1 ELSTLKEESDLVCV
15 KMLRYYLAAI
25 VLLALAGLAPAPPVV
40 KSTEKPSSEAPTPD
54 PNDHTTE
61 VDDYFLQTVSIP
73 VCSCRLCQFLSVP
86 ADNVSVPADSVNSC
100 LFLQTVSVSADCQFL
115 SVPADCVSS
124 CRQCQFLF
132 VPADCVSFCRLCLFL
147 QTVSVSADCQFL
159 SVPADN
165 VSVPADNVSVPA
177 DNVSVPAD
185 CVSSCLFLQTM
196 CLFLQTVSVSADI
209 VSSCRLCQFLSV
221 PADNVSV
228 PADNVS
234 VPADCVSSCLFLQT
248 MCLFLQTV
256 STVSVSADIVS
267 SCRLCQFLS
276 VPADNMSVPADNMS
290 VPADCQFLQTVSIP
304 VCSCRLCQFLQTVS
318 IPVCSCRLCHP
329 SIAAETEITEISR
342 GGLDSLHTRCLQFQG
357 LEYGRYLQQV
367 VQALEEDKDFAKKL
381 ENVSEDH
388 IKVSAREIS
397 LLPRT
402 GEVARELEF
411 VKHSVRTKL
420 DELKRLEIDRL
431 RELIRKQIEQ
441 NEIAEHEIQI
451 PKHLD
456 VHNRDTFEIKDLKNL
471 ILSVSW
477 SLTLTAQATK
487 DLEELDKKRR
497 QEFKEYEMEK
507 EYRYRESLKNMTE
520 EERKE
525 VEEKHKESI
534 EKHKEHPKVHH
545 PGSKP
550 QLEQVWEEQDHMP
563 KEEFNPKTFFS
574 LHGEFSPDS
583 FLQPTGLSHQQNV
596 NGDGYLDIQ
605 EVEALL
611 GLEVKKIYNENDD
624 PVEMKEE
631 YNRMREHIYK
641 EVDTNRDSLIS
652 RDEFLDMTKK
662 AGFEQDEGWKGL
674 DEQQVYN
681 EDDLREYEK
690 HRQEEL
696 RKMYETYG
704 NQLPN
709 HVSTFPHCFVPT
721 VDPGGQHQTTL
732 ARFGIGHLK
741 PLKIE
746 NNNKIYST
754 CPKCSLAP
762 AAPENILTCIRC
774 TKQDLWER
782 LLLFIT
788 QLEEHELMEFMSSL
802 YKEIRKSGVHPSTV
816 DIGLCLPMYC
826 HHLRQL
832 LESGSIRETCPTTP
846 MTPRLTTPLLR
857 EFPMASTHRGDLP
870 LPSTTSSHS
879 THSKVACIHRC
890 SSLECIHRAFLS
902 NKECTRSRAVFLH
915 NKECTH
921 SNREC
926 THSKAFHSNRECTH
940 SNKECTHS
948 KAFHSN
954 KECTHSKAFHSNKEC
969 ILNKAF
975 HSNRECTHNKAFHSN
990 KECTHSKAFHS
1001 NKECTH
1007 SRAFHSKAVFLL
1019 NKAFHSNKEFRHHK
1033 VYLNN
1038 NSQGCNKEH
1047 LSSSQECKPPHLHSP
1062 RLKSPCHSPHNV
1074 ERSLFPSFDLFLNT
1088 SLMKLS
1094 HSLLNSPSITSLRK
1108 STNQTSPAITLAGIT
1123 DPIPDLCRSETVPF
1137 SPETNTR
1144 TPTALEFRQPNS
1156 CPNYSIGHSKTC

>member
-1 ELSTLKEESDLVCV
+1 MVSCWSPRELSTLKEESDLVCV

-61 VDDYFLQTVSIP
+61 VDDY
-73 VCSCRLCQFLSVP
+73 
-86 ADNVSVPADSVNSC
+86 
-100 LFLQTVSVSADCQFL
+100 
-115 SVPADCVSS
+115 
-124 CRQCQFLF
+124 
-132 VPADCVSFCRLCLFL
+132 
-147 QTVSVSADCQFL
+147 
-159 SVPADN
+159 
-165 VSVPADNVSVPA
+165 
-177 DNVSVPAD
+177 
-185 CVSSCLFLQTM
+185 
-196 CLFLQTVSVSADI
+196 
-209 VSSCRLCQFLSV
+209 
-221 PADNVSV
+221 
-228 PADNVS
+228 
-234 VPADCVSSCLFLQT
+234 
-248 MCLFLQTV
+248 
-256 STVSVSADIVS
+256 
-267 SCRLCQFLS
+267 
-276 VPADNMSVPADNMS
+276 
-290 VPADCQFLQTVSIP
+290 
-304 VCSCRLCQFLQTVS
+304 
-318 IPVCSCRLCHP
+318 
-329 SIAAETEITEISR
+329 
-342 GGLDSLHTRCLQFQG
+342 G

-388 IKVSAREIS
+388 IKVSAGEIS

-471 ILSVSW
+471 ILS
-477 SLTLTAQATK
+477 ATK

-574 LHGEFSPDS
+574 LHD
-583 FLQPTGLSHQQNV
+583 V

-709 HVSTFPHCFVPT
+709 HVYPGDMPYYAY
-721 VDPGGQHQTTL
+721 DPQVS
-732 ARFGIGHLK
+732 F
-741 PLKIE
+741 
-746 NNNKIYST
+746 
-754 CPKCSLAP
+754 
-762 AAPENILTCIRC
+762 
-774 TKQDLWER
+774 
-782 LLLFIT
+782 
-788 QLEEHELMEFMSSL
+788 
-802 YKEIRKSGVHPSTV
+802 
-816 DIGLCLPMYC
+816 C
-826 HHLRQL
+826 HWN
-832 LESGSIRETCPTTP
+832 EV
-846 MTPRLTTPLLR
+846 
-857 EFPMASTHRGDLP
+857 GD
-870 LPSTTSSHS
+870 S
-879 THSKVACIHRC
+879 
-890 SSLECIHRAFLS
+890 
-902 NKECTRSRAVFLH
+902 
-915 NKECTH
+915 
-921 SNREC
+921 
-926 THSKAFHSNRECTH
+926 
-940 SNKECTHS
+940 
-948 KAFHSN
+948 
-954 KECTHSKAFHSNKEC
+954 
-969 ILNKAF
+969 
-975 HSNRECTHNKAFHSN
+975 
-990 KECTHSKAFHS
+990 
-1001 NKECTH
+1001 
-1007 SRAFHSKAVFLL
+1007 
-1019 NKAFHSNKEFRHHK
+1019 
-1033 VYLNN
+1033 
-1038 NSQGCNKEH
+1038 
-1047 LSSSQECKPPHLHSP
+1047 
-1062 RLKSPCHSPHNV
+1062 
-1074 ERSLFPSFDLFLNT
+1074 
-1088 SLMKLS
+1088 
-1094 HSLLNSPSITSLRK
+1094 
-1108 STNQTSPAITLAGIT
+1108 
-1123 DPIPDLCRSETVPF
+1123 
-1137 SPETNTR
+1137 
-1144 TPTALEFRQPNS
+1144 
-1156 CPNYSIGHSKTC
+1156 